1 MWTCKTCNKEIKLT
15 DKLMDLQLEI
25 GDFDRCYNCQ
35 MRALQQFDEE
45 EARKMRKKKKTSEPK
60 VILKPKK
67 NNSQIGC
74 VAGLLPLIG
83 FFLAIFAIHSAG
95 NGIVQLLESLPWP
108 LFILFTCG
116 GMFICLKIFGS
127 K

>member
-1 MWTCKTCNKEIKLT
+1 MT
-15 DKLMDLQLEI
+15 
-25 GDFDRCYNCQ
+25 
-35 MRALQQFDEE
+35 
-45 EARKMRKKKKTSEPK
+45 KTSEPK

-83 FFLAIFAIHSAG
+83 VFLAIFAIHSAG

-127 K
+127 KWLLHTTFTGHPISEDDKWMKRD